1 MVEIMVS
8 DLDVIL
14 VIENIFCQLMDF
26 TLIVLTLNLEC
37 LKVSYQVIY
46 WFFEMTC
53 ILQTNIVKKKSFT
66 DDISLT
72 YSGWMFLALLKNGEK
87 GNNTPPSPLFPKIC
101 HTYPAKMKLTQLYLT
116 QKRPKKY
123 MNHLTHSWSSA
134 NISVFLSEI
143 SKLCSIRKYKYRL
156 LVGT

>member
-14 VIENIFCQLMDF
+14 VIENIFCQLIDF

-37 LKVSYQVIY
+37 LKVSYQVFY

-72 YSGWMFLALLKNGEK
+72 LFRMGVFGAAQEWGE
-87 GNNTPPSPLFPKIC
+87 G
-101 HTYPAKMKLTQLYLT
+101 
-116 QKRPKKY
+116 
-123 MNHLTHSWSSA
+123 
-134 NISVFLSEI
+134 
-143 SKLCSIRKYKYRL
+143 
-156 LVGT
+156 